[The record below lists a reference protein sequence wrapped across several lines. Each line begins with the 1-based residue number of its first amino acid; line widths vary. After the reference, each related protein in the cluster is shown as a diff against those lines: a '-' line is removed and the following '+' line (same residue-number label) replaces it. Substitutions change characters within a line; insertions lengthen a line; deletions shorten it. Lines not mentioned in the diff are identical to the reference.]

1 MSYVIS
7 YSRAFRNPK
16 WSFFLEHQGIQ
27 SDRFSD
33 LLLRTGIVHLFNQ
46 NFQVDMSIGG
56 SFKDTPFRVF
66 GRTGLSYRLDF
77 HKDELIP
84 IDEQVPQGEIKK
96 GSMMKKGKKSKQSKK
111 DRKKR
116 RKKDKIDF

>member
-1 MSYVIS
+1 
-7 YSRAFRNPK
+7 
-16 WSFFLEHQGIQ
+16 
-27 SDRFSD
+27 
-33 LLLRTGIVHLFNQ
+33 
-46 NFQVDMSIGG
+46 MSIGG